1 MPTNKFDK
9 QYAANDLI
17 PEPDKLSDTEFA
29 EIAEVISALSPAD
42 KELLAAVQESPFCL
56 TTAEQF
62 REFQHNTEYFN
73 LEANIHTPSDLG
85 YRFIAE
91 HTDILLPPKL
101 LDAID
106 PVPFG
111 EYAAKEEGGFFTKA
125 GYITLSGDEWQK
137 EASRPEPEKKPSI
150 RQRLEEGKKEC
161 AARTTPA
168 PHKGKSE
175 HEI

>member
-1 MPTNKFDK
+1 MPINEHDK
-9 QYAANDLI
+9 INDFLDPGI
-17 PEPDKLSDTEFA
+17 TYTDTEKK
-29 EIAEVISALSPAD
+29 EIADMIRGLSLEQT
-42 KELLAAVQESPFCL
+42 ELLAAVQESPYRL
-56 TTAEQF
+56 TTAD
-62 REFQHNTEYFN
+62 EFKEFPHNTEYFN
-73 LEANIHTPSDLG
+73 LEANIATPSDLG

-91 HTDILLPPKL
+91 HTDILLHPKL
-101 LDAID
+101 LGAID

-161 AARTTPA
+161 AAKTPPV
-168 PHKGKSE
+168 PHKGKAE